1 MDRVTVVGILASVG
15 IAVSLLPQV
24 FKIIKEKKAK
34 GISPVMLIVLLV
46 SSALWMYYG
55 LLKEDWI
62 IIGSNGFS
70 FLLNGFICILKV
82 KYK

>member
-24 FKIIKEKKAK
+24 FKIIKEKKAA
-34 GISPVMLIVLLV
+34 GISPIMLIVILI
-46 SSALWMYYG
+46 SSALWIYYG

-62 IIGSNGFS
+62 ITGSNGFS
-70 FLLNGFICILKV
+70 FTINGVLCFLKI